1 VKQEAITVT
10 ALNRYIKQLLE
21 QDDFLSAVVV
31 RGELSNFK
39 AYPSGHLYFS
49 LKDKESSI
57 RCVMFR
63 SAATRLRFEP
73 KHGMAVLIY
82 GNVSAFPRDGQY
94 QLYATHMVTDGAG
107 DLHVAFEQLKEK
119 LEREGLFDP
128 VHKKPIPKFPKTVA
142 LITSEAG
149 AAVRD
154 MIRILGERFPSAQ
167 VKVLPVL
174 VQGERAPAEIVGA
187 IRYVNRW
194 QVADVI
200 ITGRGGGSLEDLWAF
215 NDEQVARAIFESD
228 IPLISAVGHE
238 PDVTIAD
245 YVADLRASTPS
256 NAAELA
262 VPDRQ
267 ELLSNLSRQRA
278 YMARCVGEQL
288 QQEQVRLER
297 LSQNRHLQNPVAYLN
312 DKELLLDRSAAALE
326 AGLQQSLDRGNARL
340 SNLAAL
346 LDSLSPLKV
355 LGRGYALAQNKDGL
369 PISSAKAV
377 KKGDRLTLTVQDGQI
392 QTIVEGTRKHG
403 KASKAELRR
412 RTRAY

>member
-1 VKQEAITVT
+1 MKQEAITVT
-10 ALNRYIKQLLE
+10 ALNHYIKQLLE
-21 QDDFLSAVVV
+21 QDDLLSAVVV

-49 LKDKESSI
+49 LKDRESSV

-63 SAATRLRFEP
+63 SAAAKLRFEP
-73 KHGMAVLIY
+73 KHGMAVLLY
-82 GNVSAFPRDGQY
+82 GNVSAYPRDGQY
-94 QLYATHMVTDGAG
+94 QLYTTYMVPDGAG
-107 DLHVAFEQLKEK
+107 DLHVAFEQLREK
-119 LEREGLFDP
+119 LEQEGLFDP
-128 VHKKPIPKFPKTVA
+128 THKKPIPKFPQTVA

-174 VQGERAPAEIVGA
+174 VQGERAPAEIAGA
-187 IRYVNRW
+187 IRYANHW
-194 QVADVI
+194 EVADVI

-215 NDEQVARAIFESD
+215 NDEQVARAIFESE
-228 IPLISAVGHE
+228 IPVVSAVGHE

-256 NAAELA
+256 NAAELT

-267 ELLSNLSRQRA
+267 ELLSKLARQRDF
-278 YMARCVGEQL
+278 MARRIDEQL
-288 QQEQVRLER
+288 RREALRLER
-297 LSQNRHLQNPVAYLN
+297 LSQNRHLQNPMTYLN

-326 AGLQQSLDRGNARL
+326 AGMKLTLDRESTRL
-340 SNLAAL
+340 SACAAL

-355 LGRGYALAQNKDGL
+355 LGRGYALAQNENKLPVSSVKD
-369 PISSAKAV
+369 I
-377 KKGDRLTLTVQDGQI
+377 KKGDRLTLTMQDGQI
-392 QTIVEGTRKHG
+392 QTTVEGTRKHG
-403 KASKAELRR
+403 KARKTEL
-412 RTRAY
+412 

>member
-1 VKQEAITVT
+1 MKQEAISVT
-10 ALNRYIKQLLE
+10 ALNHYVKQLLE

-63 SAATRLRFEP
+63 SAAARLRFEP
-73 KHGMAVLIY
+73 KHGMAILVY
-82 GNVSAFPRDGQY
+82 GNISAFLRDGQY
-94 QLYATHMVTDGAG
+94 QLYATHMSPDGVG
-107 DLHVAFEQLKEK
+107 DLNVAFEQLKEK
-119 LEREGLFDP
+119 LEREGLFDST
-128 VHKKPIPKFPKTVA
+128 HKKPIPKFPKTIA

-149 AAVRD
+149 AVVRD

-167 VKVLPVL
+167 VKVLPIL
-174 VQGERAPAEIVGA
+174 VQGERAPTEIAGA
-187 IRYVNRW
+187 IYYANRW
-194 QVADVI
+194 QLADVI

-215 NDEQVARAIFESD
+215 NDEQVARAIFESN
-228 IPLISAVGHE
+228 IPIISAVGHE

-267 ELLSNLSRQRA
+267 ELLSLLSRQQE
-278 YMARCVGEQL
+278 YMVRRIGEQL
-288 QQEQVRLER
+288 QREQLRFVR
-297 LSQNRHLQNPVAYLN
+297 LSQNRHLQNPVLYLN
-312 DKELLLDRSAAALE
+312 NKELLLDRSTAALE
-326 AGLQQSLDRGNARL
+326 ASLRQVLDRGGARL
-340 SNLAAL
+340 SSLAAL

-355 LGRGYALAQNKDGL
+355 LGRGYALAQSEGGL
-369 PISSAKAV
+369 PVSSVEAV
-377 KKGDRLTLTVQDGQI
+377 KKNDRLILTVQDGQI
-392 QTIVEGTRKHG
+392 QTTVEGTRKHG
-403 KASKAELRR
+403 KANKAKL
-412 RTRAY
+412 

>member
-1 VKQEAITVT
+1 MKQEAITVT
-10 ALNRYIKQLLE
+10 ALNRYIKQLME
-21 QDDFLSAVVV
+21 RDDFLSAVVV

-63 SAATRLRFEP
+63 SAAAKLRFEP
-73 KHGMAVLIY
+73 KHGMGVLVY

-94 QLYATHMVTDGAG
+94 QLYATHMATDGAG
-107 DLHVAFEQLKEK
+107 DLNVAFEQLKEK

-128 VHKKPIPKFPKTVA
+128 VYKKPIPKFPKTVA

-154 MIRILGERFPSAQ
+154 MIRILGERFPSTQ

-174 VQGERAPAEIVGA
+174 VQGERAPVEIAGA
-187 IRYVNRW
+187 IRYANRW
-194 QVADVI
+194 QVADLI

-215 NDEQVARAIFESD
+215 NDEQVARAIFESE
-228 IPLISAVGHE
+228 IPIISAVGHE

-262 VPDRQ
+262 VPDRL
-267 ELLSNLSRQRA
+267 EMLSKLSRQQA
-278 YMARCVGEQL
+278 YMTRRMSSQL
-288 QQEQVRLER
+288 QREQERLER
-297 LSQNRHLQNPVAYLN
+297 LVQNRHFQNPMAYLN

-326 AGLQQSLDRGNARL
+326 TGMKKTLDKGTMQM
-340 SNLAAL
+340 SSLAAL

-355 LGRGYALAQNKDGL
+355 LGRGYALVRDEDDQ
-369 PISSAKAV
+369 PVTSVTAV
-377 KKGDRLTLTVQDGQI
+377 KKGDRLTMTMQDGQI
-392 QTIVEGTRKHG
+392 QTTVEGTRKHG
-403 KASKAELRR
+403 KASKTKL
-412 RTRAY
+412 

>member
-1 VKQEAITVT
+1 MKQEAITVT

-21 QDDFLSAVVV
+21 RDDFLSAVVV
-31 RGELSNFK
+31 QGELSNFK

-63 SAATRLRFEP
+63 SAAAKLRFEP
-73 KHGMAVLIY
+73 KHGMSVLVY

-94 QLYATHMVTDGAG
+94 QLYVTHMAPDGAG
-107 DLHVAFEQLKEK
+107 DLNIAFEQLREK

-128 VHKKPIPKFPKTVA
+128 AHKKPIPKFPKTVA

-167 VKVLPVL
+167 VKVLSVL
-174 VQGERAPAEIVGA
+174 VQGERASAEIVGA
-187 IRYVNRW
+187 IRYANRW
-194 QVADVI
+194 QMADVI
-200 ITGRGGGSLEDLWAF
+200 ITGRGGGALEDLWAF
-215 NDEQVARAIFESD
+215 NDEQVARAIFESE
-228 IPLISAVGHE
+228 IPIISAVGHE

-256 NAAELA
+256 NGAELA

-267 ELLSNLSRQRA
+267 ELLSKLTHQKEH
-278 YMARCVGEQL
+278 MARRVNGQL
-288 QQEQVRLER
+288 QRERERLER
-297 LSQNRHLQNPVAYLN
+297 LTQNRHLQNPMTYLN

-326 AGLQQSLDRGNARL
+326 TGIKQTLERGNIRL
-340 SNLAAL
+340 SSFAAL

-355 LGRGYALAQNKDGL
+355 LGRGYALAQGEGDQPVTSVK
-369 PISSAKAV
+369 SV
-377 KKGDRLTLTVQDGQI
+377 KKGDQLTLTMQDGQI
-392 QTIVEGTRKHG
+392 QTTVEGTKKHG
-403 KASKAELRR
+403 KASKAQL
-412 RTRAY
+412 

>member
-1 VKQEAITVT
+1 MTVKQEAISVT
-10 ALNRYIKQLLE
+10 ALNHYVKQLLE

-63 SAATRLRFEP
+63 SAAARLRFEP
-73 KHGMAVLIY
+73 KHGMAILVY
-82 GNVSAFPRDGQY
+82 GNISAFLRDGQY
-94 QLYATHMVTDGAG
+94 QLYATHMLPDGVG
-107 DLHVAFEQLKEK
+107 DLNVAFEQLKGK
-119 LEREGLFDP
+119 LEREGLFDST
-128 VHKKPIPKFPKTVA
+128 HKKPIPKFPKTIA

-149 AAVRD
+149 AVVRD
-154 MIRILGERFPSAQ
+154 MIRILGERFPSVQ
-167 VKVLPVL
+167 VKVLPIL
-174 VQGERAPAEIVGA
+174 VQGERAPTEIAGA
-187 IRYVNRW
+187 IHYANRW
-194 QVADVI
+194 QLADVI

-228 IPLISAVGHE
+228 IPIISAVGHE

-267 ELLSNLSRQRA
+267 ELLSTLSRQQE
-278 YMARCVGEQL
+278 YMARRIGEQL
-288 QQEQVRLER
+288 QREQLRFVR
-297 LSQNRHLQNPVAYLN
+297 LSQNRHLQNPMLYLN
-312 DKELLLDRSAAALE
+312 NKEQLLDHSAAALE
-326 AGLQQSLDRGNARL
+326 ASLRQVLDRGGARL
-340 SNLAAL
+340 SSLAAL

-355 LGRGYALAQNKDGL
+355 LGRGYALAQSESGL
-369 PISSAKAV
+369 PVSSVEAV
-377 KKGDRLTLTVQDGQI
+377 KKNDRLILTVQDGQI
-392 QTIVEGTRKHG
+392 QTTVEGTRKHG
-403 KASKAELRR
+403 KANKAKL
-412 RTRAY
+412 